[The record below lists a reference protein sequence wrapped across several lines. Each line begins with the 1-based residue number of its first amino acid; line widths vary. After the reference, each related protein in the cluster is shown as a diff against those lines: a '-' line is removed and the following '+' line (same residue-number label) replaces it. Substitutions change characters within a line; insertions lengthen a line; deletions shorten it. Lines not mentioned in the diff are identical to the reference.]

1 MTDRDDSNRLNW
13 PRWQQLLLIA
23 VLVVVIGTRLMSFV
37 DAAAHRA
44 GWFGELALVDF
55 SWVRDPNAPA
65 GFRKVNRVE
74 PNSSAARAG
83 LRIGDHVRVES
94 RFRDGR
100 QITRGER
107 LNRQE
112 HLAVGDRINFTLDR
126 AGLRSEYHVILQP
139 VPAGHEQEYRN
150 TLLLVNLLAAII
162 STLVGCF
169 VLWRGWGNKTAM
181 LLGAALTSIG
191 RGGSGLPPW
200 ASNPVLENAMWWLV
214 IVSFAAVAFL
224 VPFAMRMFEQQGRA
238 LPRWHWRL
246 ATVWFIWCLVSLTAQ
261 TSDFLWNTKFI
272 VDGLGL
278 GNYQPQVVSISLLVA
293 IAYLVA
299 GWRRASAADRSRF
312 ALIIF
317 ALTAYLFTTVLQVVE
332 QLQTGAIFTA
342 ATGSAAL
349 IYFNALMLGI
359 VAPGLLA
366 YAVLRHKLFDLG
378 FAVNR
383 TLVFGTV
390 SALLLVGI
398 GLTEYAVKALLPKV
412 WTQGSVFISA
422 GLALGVFL
430 IFHRIHHSV
439 EHAIERLF
447 FHKWQVNEAALKR
460 FVAAAGH
467 MEQPEALGGHFTTE
481 LARFTG
487 GANVAL
493 YARTAE
499 GHYASAAGET
509 VSADDLALA
518 AMRAELGPIVPAE
531 IGSPIDAALALPMM
545 HQAALAGFILLGPK
559 PTGEDYRPDEVE
571 VIGWATH
578 QIGLDL
584 QAIRVRELEQSVVK
598 LEARNANLSE
608 VLVKAS
614 LAEA

>member
-1 MTDRDDSNRLNW
+1 MAGQTVSTKLNW

-23 VLVVVIGTRLMSFV
+23 VLLLFIGTRLTSFV
-37 DAAAHRA
+37 DGAAHRA
-44 GWFGELALVDF
+44 GLFGQVALVEA

-65 GFRKVNRVE
+65 GFRKVVRVE

-83 LRIGDHVRVES
+83 TRIGDHLRLDS
-94 RFRDGR
+94 TFRDGR
-100 QITRGER
+100 QLTPGER

-112 HLAVGDRINFTLDR
+112 RLAVGDRINFTRDR
-126 AGLRSEYHVILQP
+126 DGIRSEYQIILQP
-139 VPAGHEQEYRN
+139 VPAGHAQEYRN
-150 TLLLVNLLAAII
+150 SLLLVNVLAAII
-162 STLVGCF
+162 SSLVGCF
-169 VLWRGWGNKTAM
+169 VLWRGWGNTTAM
-181 LLGAALTSIG
+181 LLGAALTFIG

-200 ASNPVLENAMWWLV
+200 VSNPVLENALWWLT
-214 IVSFAAVAFL
+214 IVSFAFVAL
-224 VPFAMRMFEQQGRA
+224 LIPFAMRMLDQQGRA

-246 ATVWFIWCLVSLTAQ
+246 VTVWFIWCLVSLTALP
-261 TSDFLWNTKFI
+261 SDFLVATNFMNWA
-272 VDGLGL
+272 GSLA
-278 GNYQPQVVSISLLVA
+278 YQSQIMSISLLVA

-299 GWRRASAADRSRF
+299 GWRRASIAERSRF

-317 ALTAYLFTTVLQVVE
+317 ALAAYLITTVLQVVA
-332 QLQTGAIFTA
+332 QAQTGAIFA
-342 ATGSAAL
+342 ATGSAWL
-349 IYFNALMLGI
+349 IIFNAVMVGI
-359 VAPGLLA
+359 IAPGLLA

-390 SALLLVGI
+390 SAVLLVGI
-398 GLTEYAVKALLPKV
+398 GLTEYAVKSLLPKV

-467 MEQPEALGGHFTTE
+467 LEQPEALAGHFSTE

-487 GANVAL
+487 GAAVAL

-499 GHYASAAGET
+499 GHYASATGET

-531 IGSPIDAALALPMM
+531 IGSPLDAALALPMM

-559 PTGEDYRPDEVE
+559 PTGEDYRPDEIE
-571 VIGWATH
+571 VMAWATL
-578 QIGLDL
+578 QIGLDM

-608 VLVKAS
+608 ILTNAT
-614 LAEA
+614 LAKG